1 MANTALLQ
9 QALTAHQSGDS
20 ALAEKLYLEI
30 INDPAN
36 AALVFNA
43 KQLLGSLYSKLGNYA
58 AAESYMTA
66 SLALQPNQSHVRN
79 NLAVCYK
86 RQGKFQQAM
95 ENFNLAISLQPDYL
109 DAYKNLSRLFLDH
122 QLFTQADGIATL
134 ALGVHPGNVGL
145 RQQQAL
151 AKRGLKQYG
160 EALKIFRELNKQT
173 PTDNSINYNLAV
185 TLRLNNHPTEALE
198 IFENLYAISESPGYE
213 LLQNKGNAHTDL
225 GQLEPACECFE
236 QVISLN
242 PNYVEAHEN
251 LKNIRW
257 SLGQKTEFVDS
268 YEQVI
273 ASVQSCPALQLSY
286 VESLLT
292 AEDPDRALTFLQSE
306 RCILDLN
313 EHAVNDFKA
322 RCYLAKND
330 TSSAI
335 IFHKRV
341 CSTPETAVAYWID
354 YAITLIKA
362 GNIDAATNILEEVC
376 NNEPA
381 NQLALA
387 HLSLCWRI
395 LGDPRAKKLNNF
407 DLVGEYELPT
417 PPGFASLSAFNEAL
431 NNCLTEFHTSKH
443 HPLEQTLR
451 QGTQTHGNLFGRDHE
466 LLDLLQT
473 SFREVIATH
482 AKKMMTLEPP
492 YPGFS
497 AKRDFD
503 FSASWSVR
511 LRNQGFHTQH
521 IHPMGWLSSAYYVDL
536 PSELALSRDDSTI
549 EDQGGWIKFGEP
561 NLECNPP
568 LKAEHVVRPTVGKLI
583 LFPSYMWHGTIPF
596 KSEQTRTTVVFDVV
610 PTDL

>member
-9 QALTAHQSGDS
+9 QALTAHQSGDA

-36 AALVFNA
+36 ASLVFNA

-160 EALKIFRELNKQT
+160 EALKIFRELNKQA

-185 TLRLNNHPTEALE
+185 TLRLNNNPTQALE

-213 LLQNKGNAHTDL
+213 LLQNKGNAHADL
-225 GQLEPACECFE
+225 GQLEPACKCFE

-257 SLGQKTEFVDS
+257 SLGQKTEFVDG
-268 YEQVI
+268 YEKVI
-273 ASVQSCPALQLSY
+273 ASGQSSPALQLSY

-407 DLVGEYELPT
+407 DLVREYELPT

-536 PSELALSRDDSTI
+536 PAELALSRDDSTI